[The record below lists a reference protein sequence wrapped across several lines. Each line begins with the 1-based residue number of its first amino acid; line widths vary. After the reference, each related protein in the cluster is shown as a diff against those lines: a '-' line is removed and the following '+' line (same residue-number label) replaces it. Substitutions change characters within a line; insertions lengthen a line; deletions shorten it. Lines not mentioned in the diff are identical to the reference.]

1 MFLQTGI
8 PEDSIYVRTISDRAA
23 RRGGARRLD
32 NDNLHIGYCFHGGFP
47 RPLHLCKGAVLYN
60 MLDTSKIGQSFP
72 PFIIEVGRSKIHELA
87 LAIGDNNPVYHSRE
101 AAQAAGYKDVPL
113 YPTAPTIFNFWG
125 NVDQWNQLRSVGI
138 SVERILHR
146 EEEFEYLA
154 PIYPDDTLTG
164 VTTIISGKTIKGRDG
179 SSMDILTTE
188 THYTNQEKKHV
199 MSAKTII
206 VVQE

>member
-1 MFLQTGI
+1 
-8 PEDSIYVRTISDRAA
+8 
-23 RRGGARRLD
+23 
-32 NDNLHIGYCFHGGFP
+32 
-47 RPLHLCKGAVLYN
+47 

-72 PFIIEVGRSKIHELA
+72 PFLIEVGRSKIHELA

-164 VTTIISGKTIKGRDG
+164 VTTVISGKTLKARDG

-188 THYTNQEKKHV
+188 TLYTNQDQQHV
-199 MSAKTII
+199 LSAKTVI
-206 VVQE
+206 VVQGEGEQK